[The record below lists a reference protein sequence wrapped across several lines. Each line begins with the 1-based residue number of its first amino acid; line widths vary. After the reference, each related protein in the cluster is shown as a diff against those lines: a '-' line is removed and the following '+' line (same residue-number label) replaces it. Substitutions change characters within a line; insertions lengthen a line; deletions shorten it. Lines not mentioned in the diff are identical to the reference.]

1 MPCRLQQ
8 FVSSSEIIR
17 HALDRLSFLL
27 TALFEHLLHD
37 LLLFDQESAHY
48 PILYAVGTARTTIGT
63 LDSFLGTGNG
73 GIFAGTECRNACK
86 FYSTIT
92 ALYWR
97 AALFDVEISESTAG
111 SLDYADV
118 V

>member
-1 MPCRLQQ
+1 MPRRLQQ
-8 FVSSSEIIR
+8 SVSSSELIR
-17 HALDRLSFLL
+17 HALHRLSLL
-27 TALFEHLLHD
+27 LATLFEHLLHD

-63 LDSFLGTGNG
+63 LDSLLGAGDC

-86 FYSTIT
+86 FDSTIT